1 MQLAAIIVSLVL
13 TVVGVALIARA
24 IAQIYRFVRLGQP
37 VPAGSRTDDPV
48 AAHASPWSRSSSA
61 TPG

>member
-13 TVVGVALIARA
+13 TVVGVALLARA
-24 IAQIYRFVRLGQP
+24 IAQIYRFVKLGQP
-37 VPAGSRTDDPV
+37 VPAGTRTDDPTQRT
-48 AAHASPWSRSSSA
+48 SRWSRSSSA